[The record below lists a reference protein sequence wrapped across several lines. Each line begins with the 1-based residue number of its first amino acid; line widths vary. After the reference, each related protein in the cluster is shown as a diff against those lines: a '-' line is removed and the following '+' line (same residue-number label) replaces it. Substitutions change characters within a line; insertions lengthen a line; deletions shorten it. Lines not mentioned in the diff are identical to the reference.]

1 MISGHD
7 SNQFSVIKINKD
19 WKSRTIAKRYLL
31 LSKYQN
37 LIFAL
42 RPHPPSQCERHMG
55 ITCNLK
61 REVDKFNIDESA
73 ELDAK
78 LDTKNHYVLGSIKKM
93 DLLKFMMKLD
103 IYYYLVLK
111 DTIQF
116 LIGLTIL

>member
-1 MISGHD
+1 MIQI
-7 SNQFSVIKINKD
+7 QFSVIKISKD
-19 WKSRTIAKRYLL
+19 WKSRTLAKRYLL
-31 LSKYQN
+31 LSKSQN

-42 RPHPPSQCERHMG
+42 SPHPLSQCERHMC

-103 IYYYLVLK
+103 IYYYLTLK

-116 LIGLTIL
+116 LIGLIIL